1 MGPWAGLVSG
11 SSKETGSDYSLAL
24 EKTTMFCKNLVK
36 NTR

>member
-24 EKTTMFCKNLVK
+24 EKKQCSVK
-36 NTR
+36 I